1 MTLRL
6 RAEVILKSNWALY
19 NALKFWTLYNLTDSE
34 VKLLLLTFSDHELK
48 LAKVCKQGD
57 SNWDFV
63 LTGVYAPLLLRE
75 EDKNK
80 YLEHDD
86 YPRVELKGESV
97 TDTAFYRLKGNK
109 TLHPRLHNRY
119 EKRIPCVI
127 NIAEGKVFKTET
139 IDLSEGGLYFKDLIP
154 DWIAGYFIVA
164 VNEEFNLLCSIVED
178 QKEKTRVQ
186 IVAEDND
193 AHYVHYKQWL
203 QTL

>member
-1 MTLRL
+1 MN
-6 RAEVILKSNWALY
+6 SNWALY
-19 NALKFWTLYNLTDSE
+19 NALKFWTLYNLTETE

-48 LAKVCKQGD
+48 LAKVCRHGD

-63 LTGVYAPLLLRE
+63 LAGANAALLLSE

-80 YLEHDD
+80 YLEHDG
-86 YPRVELKGESV
+86 YPHVELKGESV
-97 TDTAFYRLKGNK
+97 TDTAFYRMKGK
-109 TLHPRLHNRY
+109 RILQPRLHNRY

-127 NIAEGKVFKTET
+127 NIADDKVFKTET

-154 DWIAGYFIVA
+154 EWIAGYFIVS
-164 VNEEFNLLCSIVED
+164 VNDEFNLLCSIVED

-186 IVAEDND
+186 IVAADTD
-193 AHYVHYKQWL
+193 AQYVHYKQWL